1 MHLYEVIK
9 YPIITEKTQYMA
21 AAQNKY
27 VFEVDRRANKAQ
39 VKQAVE
45 AVYDVRVVKV
55 NVMNMPAKASRRWG
69 RRRIVRRAAWKK
81 AVVTLAE
88 GEKLPMFEGG

>member
-1 MHLYEVIK
+1 MHVYEVIK
-9 YPIITEKTQYMA
+9 RPVITEKSQYLA
-21 AAQNKY
+21 EAHNQY

-45 AVYDVRVVKV
+45 KIYGVRVTAVRI
-55 NVMNMPAKASRRWG
+55 MNMPAKAARRWG
-69 RRRIVRRAAWKK
+69 RRRVVRRPMWKK

-88 GEKLPMFEGG
+88 GNEIAIFKGG